1 MPSPRN
7 LRSGRR
13 QAADP
18 SEPSDSDL
26 HIPNETEGELAEY
39 PSNDN
44 RAVIMDSGPE
54 SSRSKGK
61 QPQRKQHPLRFPPPE
76 ETGGPSSSR
85 GRSRNILQ
93 IDRSPN
99 REDYLGLSPLRESMP
114 PDGLDEQVSGRNQPR
129 NIQGRPV
136 ESSPERNPSDRQ
148 ASEISRRSHY
158 STGRTPPRR
167 YVARPREP
175 PEFELAIRHLK
186 RAKESVRKLKDDGK
200 FEPLKGKANYR
211 HWADNMEQL
220 FDDNAVTAI
229 VYGEIIILPREHRHQ
244 MLQAQYVS
252 FARKAINNH
261 ISKQIQQ
268 YLQDRGLRNPAEM
281 WKALRTSYAPTNASV
296 ASDGVDDLAA
306 LRLSDCTSFDQY
318 KFRFQTA
325 WTKIF
330 SNGRNE
336 DERFKCLLFLRFIDT
351 DTWSNWK
358 INFKS
363 RVSAS
368 SNPDEIYQFEKLTG
382 ELEDV
387 DKTLNEERK
396 STAYST
402 KTSDARGN
410 KSNKTKDK
418 KKCDHCNKPGHKK
431 ESCYFLYP
439 EKRPEKAKVTDSYVT
454 QAIHHSPP
462 RKMPQAVIQ
471 ALATETSMPPIDRWI
486 CDTASDD
493 HMISS
498 PHYFIPGTVSPIT
511 TRISTA
517 TSERSVNGLTGDV
530 VLVLVSPTKG
540 KEARM
545 KLTRVMWYPSLRINL
560 LSGDK
565 LAKHGVTAFFEP
577 ELLTF
582 IRKDRS
588 VLGTGRKSGKQWLL
602 NVKSIEPQRLSQGE
616 VYQTEI
622 REITKAFYGAPNTVD
637 DSSSLPSSA
646 NLPGSET
653 QLTQNLHPKGTP
665 KRPIPSIHTKSC
677 DDPPRLDKSRVNI
690 NTWHRRLGH
699 LGTQGVRKTARIV
712 DGIDIKGL
720 PVSKQPCGDCAIGR
734 AVHKPRRA
742 PVLHRST
749 KPGELV
755 YVDIGGGGKLKPAIE
770 TGARYWLLMI
780 DDYDGWAEVRFLR
793 SKSAA
798 EHAIKDLVTQYEK
811 DRQCKIG
818 EFVTPHQINTPE
830 TNSEIGGIQSDNG
843 GEFVYHKLQD
853 WAKTRGIPWYFIAP
867 YAHEQN
873 GKIERLMRIVGER
886 MRCLLADSKLPQ
898 FLWAE
903 VMKTVVMVR
912 NMTFYNGRKL
922 AEREPT
928 TPYEMRYGRK
938 PDISFLRIIGS
949 KVWKL
954 FPKEAIQQSP
964 KGRHLAHRAE
974 LGFLTG
980 YSSYNGSQYR
990 VYRPFQNPPKSGGT
1004 MHTVRDAI
1012 IDEGPDWDLYNNPD
1026 LPIPTCVQ
1034 QRKYGQK
1041 TQATVIEHSD
1051 HENSDAPDHG
1061 DYLVLDNEIDGVSE
1075 SESED
1080 PVQVMTTQSTEH
1092 VEPTTAPRPATV
1104 SRSHRAKIQELENTT
1119 TVLWT
1124 ENHQQKAPLPVL
1136 PSPEELA
1143 KTPAKWFESPESLS
1157 EAKGSPFWPWWY
1169 QAMKSEISQFEILG
1183 VWKPVRPPKG
1193 AKVLT
1198 GRWVFKLKA
1207 DANGRP
1213 VKFKAR
1219 WVARGNNQRE
1229 GVDFEEAYAATGRY
1243 ETLRVVLAVI
1253 ALRGLHTK
1261 HMDVNLAYLNAKLD
1275 ETIYMRYPDGFES
1288 NGLSC
1293 LLLRSLYGLRQ
1304 SAANWYK
1311 TLSKF
1316 LISRGFKSSSADPC
1330 LYVRHEQGGGI
1341 IIVFVYVDD
1350 ILLAASTHSLLQ
1362 VIKEAI
1368 STKWSTS
1375 DLGELS
1381 HYLSLKI
1388 LHDRTKGLVQIGQK
1402 AYVDKFQEPSSGV
1415 SPKPLTPMHPD
1426 EIFTKSDEQIERSQ
1440 RKDYQSLTGSLMYA
1454 STVSRPD
1461 LALSLGILTKFNQNP
1476 DESHILAAQRATQ
1489 YAKRTS
1495 STTIVYG
1502 RARHEGNTGA
1512 KDGMGLWG
1520 CVDASF
1526 GSDPDTLRSR
1536 TGWVFFLAGAP
1547 ISWSSK
1553 QQTCV
1558 TKSSAEAEY
1567 YALSDA
1573 GSQALWLQRLLLDL
1587 RVHMASEPVH
1597 LYCDSQSAI
1606 SMTNGQKYS
1615 RRSRHI
1621 EVHHHWI
1628 REKVQNGKIRI
1639 SHIPGTQN
1647 IADGF
1652 TKPLPKPAFEKFM
1665 KSLSLKSMSK
1675 Q

>member
-1 MPSPRN
+1 MPSPHN

-18 SEPSDSDL
+18 SEPSSYPHL
-26 HIPNETEGELAEY
+26 PTEGETSEH
-39 PSNDN
+39 SFNDD
-44 RAVIMDSGPE
+44 RTVIMDSGPE
-54 SSRSKGK
+54 PSSRSKGK
-61 QPQRKQHPLRFPPPE
+61 QPQRKQHQLRFPPPD
-76 ETGGPSSSR
+76 ETAGQTSSR
-85 GRSRNILQ
+85 GRSRNTLQ
-93 IDRSPN
+93 IDRSPD
-99 REDYLGLSPLRESMP
+99 RENYLGLSPLRESMP
-114 PDGLDEQVSGRNQPR
+114 PDGLDDQFSVGNRPR
-129 NIQGRPV
+129 NTQRRPV
-136 ESSPERNPSDRQ
+136 ESSPERNLSRDRQ
-148 ASEISRRSHY
+148 PSMISRRSHY

-167 YVARPREP
+167 YVTRAREP

-229 VYGEIIILPREHRHQ
+229 VYGEIMILPREHRHQ

-252 FARKAINNH
+252 FARKAINAH
-261 ISKQIQQ
+261 ISKPIQQ

-281 WKALRTSYAPTNASV
+281 WKTLRTSYAPSNASV
-296 ASDGVDDLAA
+296 ASDGVDDIAA
-306 LRLSDCTSFDQY
+306 LRISDCASFDQF

-351 DTWSNWK
+351 DKWSNWK

-387 DKTLNEERK
+387 DKTLNEERR
-396 STAYST
+396 STAYTT
-402 KTSDARGN
+402 KTGNARG
-410 KSNKTKDK
+410 KSDK
-418 KKCDHCNKPGHKK
+418 IKQKCEHCNKPGHKK
-431 ESCYFLYP
+431 EDCYLLYP
-439 EKRPEKAKVTDSYVT
+439 EKKPKRDKVTDSYVT
-454 QAIHHSPP
+454 
-462 RKMPQAVIQ
+462 KVTTLPQAAIQ
-471 ALATETSMPPIDRWI
+471 AFATETSMPPIDHWV

-498 PHYFIPGTVSPIT
+498 PHYFIPGSVSPIT

-517 TSERSVNGLTGDV
+517 TSDRSVNGLTGDV
-530 VLVLVSPTKG
+530 VLVLASSPSTKG
-540 KEARM
+540 QEARM

-565 LAKHGVTAFFEP
+565 LAKHGVTALFEP
-577 ELLTF
+577 KLLTF

-602 NVKSIEPQRLSQGE
+602 NVKSIEPQSLSQSE
-616 VYQTEI
+616 VYQTGL
-622 REITKAFYGAPNTVD
+622 REITNVFYGAINTVD
-637 DSSSLPSSA
+637 NSSSLPSSE
-646 NLPGSET
+646 NLPQSET
-653 QLTQNLHPKGTP
+653 HLTQNLFPTETP
-665 KRPIPSIHTKSC
+665 KHPIPSPHHKSH

-720 PVSKQPCGDCAIGR
+720 PVSKQPCGECAVGR

-755 YVDIGGGGKLKPAIE
+755 YVDIGGGGKLKPAIA

-793 SKSAA
+793 TKSEA
-798 EHAIKDLVTQYEK
+798 EHAIKDLVIQYEQ
-811 DRQCKIG
+811 DRQCRIG
-818 EFVTPHQINTPE
+818 EFVTPHQINAPD
-830 TNSEIGGIQSDNG
+830 TNPTIGGIQSDNG

-853 WAKTRGIPWYFIAP
+853 WAKMRGIPWYFIAP

-903 VMKTVVMVR
+903 IMKTVVMVR

-938 PDISFLRIIGS
+938 PDLSFLRIIGS

-954 FPKEAIQQSP
+954 FPKEAIQRSP
-964 KGRHLAHRAE
+964 EGRHLAHRAE

-990 VYRPFQNPPKSGGT
+990 VYRPFQNPAKSGGT

-1026 LPIPTCVQ
+1026 FPVPTCSQ
-1034 QRKYGQK
+1034 QGEQQQE
-1041 TQATVIEHSD
+1041 TPQIAIEYSD
-1051 HENSDAPDHG
+1051 HENSDKSDRS
-1061 DYLVLDNEIDGVSE
+1061 DYLVLDGETDGISD

-1080 PVQVMTTQSTEH
+1080 PS
-1092 VEPTTAPRPATV
+1092 
-1104 SRSHRAKIQELENTT
+1104 S
-1119 TVLWT
+1119 
-1124 ENHQQKAPLPVL
+1124 HQQEASLPVL

-1143 KTPAKWFESPESLS
+1143 KTPAKWFESPETLT
-1157 EAKGSPFWPWWY
+1157 EAKASPFWPWWH
-1169 QAMKSEISQFEILG
+1169 QATKSEISQFKIIG

-1193 AKVLT
+1193 SKILT
-1198 GRWVFKLKA
+1198 GRWVFKLKT

-1219 WVARGNNQRE
+1219 WVARGNNQQE

-1243 ETLRVVLAVI
+1243 ETLRVLLAII
-1253 ALRGLHTK
+1253 ALKGLYTT

-1275 ETIYMRYPDGFES
+1275 ETVYMRYPDGFES
-1288 NGLSC
+1288 DGL
-1293 LLLRSLYGLRQ
+1293 
-1304 SAANWYK
+1304 
-1311 TLSKF
+1311 
-1316 LISRGFKSSSADPC
+1316 
-1330 LYVRHEQGGGI
+1330 GGGI

-1350 ILLAASTHSLLQ
+1350 MLLAASTPSLLQ
-1362 VIKEAI
+1362 VTKEAI
-1368 STKWSTS
+1368 SSKWTTS

-1388 LHDRTKGLVQIGQK
+1388 HHDRTKGLVQIGQK
-1402 AYVDKFQEPSSGV
+1402 AYVDKFPELSSRV
-1415 SPKPLTPMHPD
+1415 SPKPLIPMNPS
-1426 EIFTKSDEQIERSQ
+1426 EILLKSEEEADSSAR
-1440 RKDYQSLTGSLMYA
+1440 
-1454 STVSRPD
+1454 
-1461 LALSLGILTKFNQNP
+1461 ILTKFNQKPN
-1476 DESHILAAQRATQ
+1476 ESHILAAHKANQ
-1489 YAKRTS
+1489 YAKRSS
-1495 STTIVYG
+1495 STTIMYG
-1502 RARHEGNTGA
+1502 RPRNKGNTGA
-1512 KDGMGLWG
+1512 EDEMGLWG

-1536 TGWVFFLAGAP
+1536 TGWVFFLAGGP

-1587 RVHMASEPVH
+1587 RVHKASEPVH

-1606 SMTNGQKYS
+1606 AMSQGHKHS
-1615 RRSRHI
+1615 SRSRHI

-1628 REKVQNGKIRI
+1628 REKVQEGKIRI
-1639 SHIPGTQN
+1639 SHIPGAQN
-1647 IADGF
+1647 IADGL
-1652 TKPLPKPAFEKFM
+1652 TKPLPKPAFERFK
-1665 KSLSLKSMSK
+1665 KGLSLESMSK